1 MQDAPAGPCLAP
13 ALAARCWVPTTTTTT
28 TSTDNNNALTAS
40 MQRIISGVAVE
51 PTDPVEAVR
60 ALPSCARARCGMCH
74 ALIEP
79 ITVQRRRGPRAIAV
93 CMECDADDGDRCS
106 MLRADG
112 SDAWGQVLRP
122 GCSEQEGIGG
132 RSAAASLRSR
142 WVCISDTHNQHGK
155 MQDLPAGDVLI
166 HAGDFTMTGTLVEV
180 EEFLK
185 WFAAQPFQHKI
196 LIAGNHEPT
205 AHEAYYAEHWPK
217 FHPGQSSDAGSS
229 LPIRVISPEGGR
241 QDDAKI
247 RRLLRSTP
255 GVTYLEDSGTSV
267 LGSRY
272 SGPPGLRTSSLATP
286 HGALELTAALKRRK
300 SGSRSPP
307 RPTF

>member
-1 MQDAPAGPCLAP
+1 
-13 ALAARCWVPTTTTTT
+13 
-28 TSTDNNNALTAS
+28 
-40 MQRIISGVAVE
+40 
-51 PTDPVEAVR
+51 
-60 ALPSCARARCGMCH
+60 
-74 ALIEP
+74 
-79 ITVQRRRGPRAIAV
+79 
-93 CMECDADDGDRCS
+93 
-106 MLRADG
+106 
-112 SDAWGQVLRP
+112 
-122 GCSEQEGIGG
+122 
-132 RSAAASLRSR
+132 
-142 WVCISDTHNQHGK
+142 
-155 MQDLPAGDVLI
+155 LI